1 VHQSSYEKMRYFRD
15 RYLVVQERTT
25 HVVVDLGS
33 ADVNGTY
40 RSLFDESGWSYVGL
54 DLSPGKNVDV
64 VLENPYRWTGIATN
78 SVDVCVSGQALEHI
92 PYFWLIVLEIERV
105 LKPGGLCCL
114 IAPSS
119 GYEHRFPVDCWR
131 FYPDGFEA
139 LARFARLTVEEVHT
153 DWIPGTYTDDSAA
166 WKDTVLVA
174 RKPTQGRLKRWSNGL
189 RGSVLRRVT
198 TM

>member
-1 VHQSSYEKMRYFRD
+1 MKGFRE
-15 RYLVVQERTT
+15 RYLEPFKGVPLLI
-25 HVVVDLGS
+25 VDLGS

-40 RSLFDESGWSYVGL
+40 RPLFDMNGWKYCGL
-54 DLSPGKNVDV
+54 DLSAGKNVDI
-64 VLENPYRWTGIATN
+64 VLKNPYRWNEIATN

-92 PYFWLIVLEIERV
+92 PYFWLIALEIERV

-139 LARFARLTVEEVHT
+139 LARFARLDVEEAHT
-153 DWIPGTYTDDSAA
+153 DWTPGTYTDDSAA

-174 RKPTQGRLKRWSNGL
+174 RKPSQGRLKRWSNGL
-189 RGSVLRRVT
+189 RASVLRRLT
-198 TM
+198 TT